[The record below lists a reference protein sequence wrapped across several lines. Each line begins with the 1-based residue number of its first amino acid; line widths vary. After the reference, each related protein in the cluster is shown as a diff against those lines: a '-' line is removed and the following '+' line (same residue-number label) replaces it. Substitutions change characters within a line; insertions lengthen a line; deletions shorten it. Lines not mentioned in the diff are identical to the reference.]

1 MLKRMVIELAVVFSL
16 LLVCVIYGAVTVR
29 DAQNAHN
36 PGINVSAS
44 SQNSVI
50 PQQSNQPGVNQDG
63 QGTIS
68 SGATPDS
75 GIRTD
80 GSSKGAGD
88 SFSNRVSRF
97 FLAGVSLVAGVFEG
111 IVQLFL

>member
-29 DAQNAHN
+29 DAQN